1 MPLKEGDFM
10 AERKRDTAFERHN
23 NYNRENYDRVNIMVP
38 KGRRE
43 VWKEFAAKHGLS
55 MNALVN
61 QSVEEKIESDSENQ
75 NP

>member
-1 MPLKEGDFM
+1 MPTTKAGQKAVNKYM
-10 AERKRDTAFERHN
+10 
-23 NYNRENYDRVNIMVP
+23 RENYDRVNIMVP